1 MDELILK
8 EREVKEKI
16 IGIVNESG
24 LPAVMLKPIIKDI
37 YDQLNNIEEQQYKQA
52 LISQKSKEINEAN
65 KEKKEKEKEE
75 GK

>member
-24 LPAVMLKPIIKDI
+24 LPAFILKPIIKDI
-37 YDQLNNIEEQQYKQA
+37 YDQLNSIEEQQYKQA
-52 LISQKSKEINEAN
+52 LISQKSKEINEEN
-65 KEKKEKEKEE
+65 KKKKEEKKE